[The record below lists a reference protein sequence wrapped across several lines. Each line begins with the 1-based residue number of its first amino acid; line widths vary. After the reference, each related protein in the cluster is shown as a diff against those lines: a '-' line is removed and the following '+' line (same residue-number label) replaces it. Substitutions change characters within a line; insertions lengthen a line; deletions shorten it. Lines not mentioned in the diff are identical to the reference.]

1 MTIAIIIILVIII
14 AVLVIYNM
22 SIHNK
27 ILEFQNLH
35 QKVTNLNIIQ
45 DFINIAGSEMPV
57 NNKIKEINNVIIE
70 KYEVKYSTIVVF
82 DGTNY
87 TIRASNVDEK
97 HWDTL
102 SSLHELDIFKDSIE
116 TTNPKYITV
125 NNEKER
131 LPYQK
136 SEFGR
141 AKSAVFFPLY
151 IDNVYIGYWLIE
163 SGIPHDFDNIDITV
177 FETAKENMISAMK
190 SVNYQKTLESLV
202 RKDLF
207 SGLNSAEYLYGK
219 GKKLIDKY
227 VSSAVCMFKIANIV
241 EINNISRE
249 LGNKT
254 ITKVCEFIKR
264 SISDN
269 YIFVRYMGPK
279 FVIVFSG
286 VDVNGASNFI
296 NELKDSVEKLDI
308 KLEEENFTVQ
318 ELDSP
323 VRNRKKKKKQNV
335 TVSPTLS
342 FVVST
347 YYKGTGIETVL
358 KSLETYIDDESHSI
372 NEIELKND
380 YNFGLR

>member
-1 MTIAIIIILVIII
+1 MTITIAIIIVLVFII
-14 AVLVIYNM
+14 AVLTIYNM
-22 SIHNK
+22 SIHTK
-27 ILEFQNLH
+27 IRDFQNLH

-45 DFINIAGSEMPV
+45 DFINIAGSDIPV

-70 KYEVKYSTIVVF
+70 KYEVKYSTIVLF
-82 DGTNY
+82 DGANY
-87 TIRASNVDEK
+87 VIRATNVDQK

-102 SSLHELDIFKDSIE
+102 SRLHELDIFKDSIE

-125 NNEKER
+125 NNERER

-151 IDNVYIGYWLIE
+151 IDNIYIGYWLIE

-207 SGLNSAEYLYGK
+207 SGLNSAEYLYGQ
-219 GKKLIDKY
+219 GKKIIDQY
-227 VSSAVCMFKIANIV
+227 VSSAVCMFKIANIL

-249 LGNKT
+249 LGNST

-264 SISDN
+264 SISDS

-279 FVIVFSG
+279 FVIVFCG
-286 VDVNGASNFI
+286 VDVNSASSFI
-296 NELKDSVEKLDI
+296 NELKESVERI
-308 KLEEENFTVQ
+308 SVKLEEENFTIQ

-323 VRNRKKKKKQNV
+323 VRSKKKKKKQNV
-335 TVSPTLS
+335 SVSPALS

-358 KSLETYIDDESHSI
+358 KSLEAYIDDESHNS
-372 NEIELKND
+372 NEINSI
-380 YNFGLR
+380 

>member
-57 NNKIKEINNVIIE
+57 NNKIKEINNVMIE

-97 HWDTL
+97 HWETL

-372 NEIELKND
+372 NEINSI
-380 YNFGLR
+380 

>member
-1 MTIAIIIILVIII
+1 MSIAIIIILVFII
-14 AVLVIYNM
+14 AVLTIYNM

-27 ILEFQNLH
+27 IRDFQSLH

-57 NNKIKEINNVIIE
+57 DNKIKEINNVIIE
-70 KYEVKYSTIVVF
+70 KYEVKYSTIVLF
-82 DGTNY
+82 NGANY
-87 TIRASNVDEK
+87 VIRASNVDQK

-125 NNEKER
+125 NNDKER

-190 SVNYQKTLESLV
+190 SVNYQKVLESLV

-207 SGLNSAEYLYGK
+207 SGLNSAEYLYGN
-219 GKKLIDKY
+219 GKKQIDQY
-227 VSSAVCMFKIANIV
+227 VSSAVCMFKIANIE
-241 EINNISRE
+241 EINGISRK

-254 ITKVCEFIKR
+254 ITKISEFIKR

-279 FVIVFSG
+279 FVIVFCG
-286 VDVNGASNFI
+286 VDVNSAVNFL
-296 NELKDSVEKLDI
+296 NELKENVEKLDI
-308 KLEEENFTVQ
+308 KLENENFTTQ
-318 ELDSP
+318 ELNPEMRS
-323 VRNRKKKKKQNV
+323 KKKKKRENI

-342 FVVST
+342 FVMST

-358 KSLETYIDDESHSI
+358 KSLEKFIDENNNT
-372 NEIELKND
+372 NEINSI
-380 YNFGLR
+380 

>member
-1 MTIAIIIILVIII
+1 MTIAIIIILVFII
-14 AVLVIYNM
+14 AVLTIYNM
-22 SIHNK
+22 SIHTK
-27 ILEFQNLH
+27 IHDFQSLH
-35 QKVTNLNIIQ
+35 QKVINLNIIQ
-45 DFINIAGSEMPV
+45 DFINIAGSDIPV
-57 NNKIKEINNVIIE
+57 NNKIKEINNVIID
-70 KYEVKYSTIVVF
+70 KYEVKYSTIVLF
-82 DGTNY
+82 DGANY
-87 TIRASNVDEK
+87 VIRATNVDQK

-125 NNEKER
+125 NNERER

-151 IDNVYIGYWLIE
+151 IDNIYIGYWLIE
-163 SGIPHDFDNIDITV
+163 SGTPHDFDNIDITV

-207 SGLNSAEYLYGK
+207 SGLNSAEYLYGN
-219 GKKLIDKY
+219 GKKIIDQY
-227 VSSAVCMFKIANIV
+227 VSSAICMFKIANIV

-254 ITKVCEFIKR
+254 ITKISEFIKR
-264 SISDN
+264 SISDS

-279 FVIVFSG
+279 FVIVFCG
-286 VDVNGASNFI
+286 VDANSASNFI
-296 NELKDSVEKLDI
+296 NELKESVERLDI
-308 KLEEENFTVQ
+308 KLEEKNFTVQ
-318 ELDSP
+318 ELEAP
-323 VRNRKKKKKQNV
+323 VRNRKKKKKQNIS
-335 TVSPTLS
+335 VSPNLS

-358 KSLETYIDDESHSI
+358 KSLETYLDDESHNI
-372 NEIELKND
+372 NEINSI
-380 YNFGLR
+380 

>member
-1 MTIAIIIILVIII
+1 MSIAIIIILIFII
-14 AVLVIYNM
+14 AVLTIYNM
-22 SIHNK
+22 IIHNK
-27 ILEFQNLH
+27 IRDFQSIH

-45 DFINIAGSEMPV
+45 DFINIAGSDMPV
-57 NNKIKEINNVIIE
+57 DNKIKEINNVIIE
-70 KYEVKYSTIVVF
+70 KYEVKYSTIVLF
-82 DGTNY
+82 NGANY
-87 TIRASNVDEK
+87 VIRATNVDQK

-125 NNEKER
+125 NNERER
-131 LPYQK
+131 LPYQR

-207 SGLNSAEYLYGK
+207 SGLNSAEYLYGN
-219 GKKLIDKY
+219 GKKIIDQY
-227 VSSAVCMFKIANIV
+227 VSSAVCMFKIANIE
-241 EINNISRE
+241 EINKISRE
-249 LGNKT
+249 LGNRT
-254 ITKVCEFIKR
+254 ITKVSEFIKR

-279 FVIVFSG
+279 FVIVFCG
-286 VDVNGASNFI
+286 VDVSSASNFI
-296 NELKDSVEKLDI
+296 NELKDSVEKLGV
-308 KLEEENFTVQ
+308 KLEEENFTVE

-323 VRNRKKKKKQNV
+323 VHNRRKKKKQQNI

-358 KSLETYIDDESHSI
+358 KSLENYIDDDSHNI
-372 NEIELKND
+372 NEVNSI
-380 YNFGLR
+380 